1 MATVTRQNIGLQH
14 DKISVLITTN
24 DYLPNFDKALK
35 DQSKNANMPGFRKG
49 MVPTGLV
56 KKMYGQALFNDIVL
70 KDIEKGLIDYLQS
83 EKLDIF
89 AQPIASDD
97 NDMSK
102 IDCNNPAD
110 YTFSFEIGLRPTL
123 AVTDL
128 SSAKLT
134 EYKITVTDEM
144 VATEVERLQQKFGKI
159 VDCDVVDKLNNNLTV
174 TLTESNENG
183 AVAEDAVEKTN
194 SFVVKYFTQK
204 YQTELMG
211 KKVND
216 TVTFALN
223 QAFNDKELAF
233 TLQDMKLTE
242 ADASKHF
249 VMKITKINYTELS
262 AMDEA
267 FYAAAFPNGN
277 VTTEDG
283 VKEALKAEIEN
294 YWAVQTKNKL
304 QDDIYHYLVNNNTV
318 TLPETFLK
326 KWMQTGREKPSTTE
340 EVELEF
346 PQFAKS
352 LQWTLISDTLC
363 KEQNIKA
370 DQDDIKDFARKQL
383 MGYMGIN
390 ELNETHTW
398 VEDYATKMLSD
409 KKFVEDTYHRVV
421 TEKLFDWA
429 ITKVSTTIQA
439 VSVDEFT
446 AMAKENKE

>member
-123 AVTDL
+123 TVTDL

-159 VDCDVVDKLNNNLTV
+159 VDCDIVDKLDNNLTV
-174 TLTESNENG
+174 TLTKSNENG
-183 AVAEDAVEKTN
+183 ELDEGAVEQTN

-216 TVTFALN
+216 TITFALN
-223 QAFNDKELAF
+223 QAFDDKELAF

-242 ADASKHF
+242 GDASKHF

-262 AMDEA
+262 VMDEA

-326 KWMQTGREKPSTTE
+326 KWMQTGREKPSTAE

-390 ELNETHTW
+390 ELSETHTW

-429 ITKVSTTIQA
+429 ITKVSTTPQA

-446 AMAKENKE
+446 AMAKENKD